1 MPHLFKNIQFPTPS
15 HNICSKGCT
24 ATFKHLKILKSFLP
38 AYLHTQF
45 LGTKQPS
52 GTQHKMI
59 HLRSITFVPEE
70 PPFVFNS
77 HYQILDAKLW
87 SSSTMD
93 VVPINSSRFPRF
105 DILTPAPRGISP
117 TAGSWLCF
125 EGLAKFNPGSET
137 IIVNCQA
144 SSYHSEVPLQ
154 YQHLPMPYVF
164 GDLIIIETQ
173 KQLYASDPDQDNTC
187 KFLLC
192 PSPRRSQGPLLYSL
206 PLGTKLW
213 IQAEMIARLGNIIKL
228 ELLS

>member
-1 MPHLFKNIQFPTPS
+1 
-15 HNICSKGCT
+15 
-24 ATFKHLKILKSFLP
+24 
-38 AYLHTQF
+38 
-45 LGTKQPS
+45 
-52 GTQHKMI
+52 MI

-173 KQLYASDPDQDNTC
+173 KQLYASDPDQDNLTVPLFFRPANFYC
-187 KFLLC
+187 ARAQGALRDLYC
-192 PSPRRSQGPLLYSL
+192 THYHSAPSFGS
-206 PLGTKLW
+206 KL
-213 IQAEMIARLGNIIKL
+213 K
-228 ELLS
+228 